1 MSHCLYHLLEQ
12 MMDQIQQ
19 SQPPWVQ
26 SVITNKE
33 FDPPDGIKME
43 IREEIR
49 ESAIAIKQYMRGEN
63 PGLLMDQLFTQFVLN
78 SLISFCLPH
87 NNFQVTSFEHWTSNP
102 ANFHR
107 F

>member
-1 MSHCLYHLLEQ
+1 MNE
-12 MMDQIQQ
+12 
-19 SQPPWVQ
+19 
-26 SVITNKE
+26 E
-33 FDPPDGIKME
+33 FDLPGGIKIE

-49 ESAIAIKQYMRGEN
+49 KSATAIKHHVRGEN

-78 SLISFCLPH
+78 SLISFFLPD
-87 NNFQVTSFEHWTSNP
+87 NNLQVTSFKHWTSHP